1 MIPTVIILESD
12 KCNCYENAHFI
23 IYKMQV
29 HKYMWKVLSKLL
41 AEQTKEDM
49 DALNFSFNPLILL
62 LHIHQDFHI
71 YIFQI

>member
-1 MIPTVIILESD
+1 
-12 KCNCYENAHFI
+12 
-23 IYKMQV
+23 MQV
-29 HKYMWKVLSKLL
+29 RKYMWKVLSKLL

-49 DALNFSFNPLILL
+49 DALNFSLNPLILL